1 MIIPIT
7 RNSLQF
13 HLISVI
19 FASSGPG
26 ALNVTNVFKWNHL
39 LFSMILLLL
48 ALYDISSDS
57 SFIRSFFLF
66 RNYQKLVSILVDMLE
81 GENL

>member
-1 MIIPIT
+1 
-7 RNSLQF
+7 
-13 HLISVI
+13 
-19 FASSGPG
+19 
-26 ALNVTNVFKWNHL
+26 
-39 LFSMILLLL
+39 MILLLL
-48 ALYDISSDS
+48 ALHDISSDS